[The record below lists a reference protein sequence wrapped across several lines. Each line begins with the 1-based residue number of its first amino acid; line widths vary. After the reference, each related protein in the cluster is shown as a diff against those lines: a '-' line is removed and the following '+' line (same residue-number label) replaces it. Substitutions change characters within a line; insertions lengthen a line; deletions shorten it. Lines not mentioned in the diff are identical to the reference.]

1 MRIQAANT
9 IYTGTY
15 SVLNT
20 KSSFPYAVKVEGY
33 GKTRNQ
39 RSLFQFAHVTI
50 TEHMVNMGYRP
61 QIMAFLNIWS
71 CIWIKGF
78 GTFYQCFR
86 S

>member
-9 IYTGTY
+9 FYTGTY

-39 RSLFQFAHVTI
+39 RSLYRMFTTAGIALH
-50 TEHMVNMGYRP
+50 NM
-61 QIMAFLNIWS
+61 A
-71 CIWIKGF
+71 
-78 GTFYQCFR
+78 
-86 S
+86 